1 MLSRHVSV
9 QSWLQKKLSIFF
21 FAASS
26 EYLKPMLRVRKKIT
40 IKILII
46 SAESV
51 LSHFC
56 IQSAVI
62 KYSVN
67 TKLGH
72 ILCK

>member
-1 MLSRHVSV
+1 MLHVK
-9 QSWLQKKLSIFF
+9 QKKNQPH
-21 FAASS
+21 
-26 EYLKPMLRVRKKIT
+26 EKNT
-40 IKILII
+40 IKALII
-46 SAESV
+46 SAGSI

>member
-1 MLSRHVSV
+1 MRG
-9 QSWLQKKLSIFF
+9 KKNQPH
-21 FAASS
+21 
-26 EYLKPMLRVRKKIT
+26 EENT
-40 IKILII
+40 IKTLII
-46 SAESV
+46 SAGSI

>member
-1 MLSRHVSV
+1 MLHVK
-9 QSWLQKKLSIFF
+9 QKK
-21 FAASS
+21 
-26 EYLKPMLRVRKKIT
+26 KPTPRKNT
-40 IKILII
+40 IKALII
-46 SAESV
+46 SAGSI